1 MPFITANPNEYLI
14 VGHRGQ
20 IINRGVAARAFLWP
34 GTPYVLLSST
44 QQEACFEMTQESRDG
59 IPLRFKGIV
68 VYRVVT
74 PELSAQL
81 FNFADGHGHDA
92 IQSLLSHMCLGELR
106 ALVAQMTMKE
116 CIEQRK
122 TTLTDAVAAAV
133 QQVVQGQGERPGWG
147 ITLDVVQVAQ
157 VFIVDQELRRHLEAE
172 VRNQIKGQSDRSEL
186 QMREDLQHAQAASE
200 RRLQQEG
207 LETERERLTI
217 ARATLQLQNA
227 FEREAIEAK
236 TPIRLLDI
244 AAQHDI
250 SQAELALAQLTNALR
265 TLEVE
270 REMVLAQA
278 QQQLRKDILP
288 LEQIPLIAEAAAK
301 VWQGANLSIYGET
314 APIVATIGPLVE
326 VLTQALHMSAANHI
340 PEPHHN

>member
-44 QQEACFEMTQESRDG
+44 QQEASFEMTQESRDG

-74 PELSAQL
+74 PELTAQL
-81 FNFADGHGHDA
+81 FNFADGQGHAA
-92 IQSLLSHMCLGELR
+92 IQSLLSHICLGELR
-106 ALVAQMTMKE
+106 ALVAQMTMSQ

-122 TTLTDAVAAAV
+122 TTLTDAVAVAV
-133 QQVVQGQGERPGWG
+133 QQVVQGQGDRPGWG

-172 VRNQIKGQSDRSEL
+172 VRNQIKGQSDRSGL
-186 QMREDLQHAQAASE
+186 QMREDLQRAQAASD

-217 ARATLQLQNA
+217 ARATLQLQNE
-227 FEREAIEAK
+227 FEREAIESK

-326 VLTQALHMSAANHI
+326 VLTQALQLSAASRVR
-340 PEPHHN
+340 ESHHN

>member
-59 IPLRFKGIV
+59 ILLRFKGIV

-207 LETERERLTI
+207 LETERERLAI

-288 LEQIPLIAEAAAK
+288 LEQIPLIVEAAAK
-301 VWQGANLSIYGET
+301 VWQGANLSIYGES

-326 VLTQALHMSAANHI
+326 VLTQALHMSAANRI

>member
-44 QQEACFEMTQESRDG
+44 QQEASFEMTQESRDG

-74 PELSAQL
+74 PELTAQL
-81 FNFADGHGHDA
+81 FNFADGNGHAA

-106 ALVAQMTMKE
+106 ALVAQMTMSE

-133 QQVVQGQGERPGWG
+133 QQVVQGHGERPGWG

-157 VFIVDQELRRHLEAE
+157 VFIVDHELRRHLEAE
-172 VRNQIKGQSDRSEL
+172 VRNQIKGQTDRS
-186 QMREDLQHAQAASE
+186 DL
-200 RRLQQEG
+200 
-207 LETERERLTI
+207 
-217 ARATLQLQNA
+217 
-227 FEREAIEAK
+227 
-236 TPIRLLDI
+236 RLLY
-244 AAQHDI
+244 
-250 SQAELALAQLTNALR
+250 
-265 TLEVE
+265 VF
-270 REMVLAQA
+270 
-278 QQQLRKDILP
+278 
-288 LEQIPLIAEAAAK
+288 
-301 VWQGANLSIYGET
+301 
-314 APIVATIGPLVE
+314 
-326 VLTQALHMSAANHI
+326 
-340 PEPHHN
+340 

>member
-44 QQEACFEMTQESRDG
+44 QQEASFEMTQESRDG

-326 VLTQALHMSAANHI
+326 VLTQALHMSAANRI

>member
-44 QQEACFEMTQESRDG
+44 QQEASFEMTQESRDG

-270 REMVLAQA
+270 REMVFAQA

-326 VLTQALHMSAANHI
+326 VLTQALQLSAANRA

>member
-1 MPFITANPNEYLI
+1 
-14 VGHRGQ
+14 
-20 IINRGVAARAFLWP
+20 
-34 GTPYVLLSST
+34 
-44 QQEACFEMTQESRDG
+44 
-59 IPLRFKGIV
+59 
-68 VYRVVT
+68 
-74 PELSAQL
+74 
-81 FNFADGHGHDA
+81 
-92 IQSLLSHMCLGELR
+92 
-106 ALVAQMTMKE
+106 
-116 CIEQRK
+116 
-122 TTLTDAVAAAV
+122 
-133 QQVVQGQGERPGWG
+133 
-147 ITLDVVQVAQ
+147 VVQVAQ

-172 VRNQIKGQSDRSEL
+172 VRNQIKGQSDRSGL
-186 QMREDLQHAQAASE
+186 QMREDLQRAQAASD

-217 ARATLQLQNA
+217 ARATLQLQNE
-227 FEREAIEAK
+227 FEREAIESK

-244 AAQHDI
+244 EAQHDI

-326 VLTQALHMSAANHI
+326 VLTQALQLSAASRV
-340 PEPHHN
+340 PESHHN

>member
-44 QQEACFEMTQESRDG
+44 QQEAPFEMTQESRDG
-59 IPLRFKGIV
+59 IP
-68 VYRVVT
+68 
-74 PELSAQL
+74 
-81 FNFADGHGHDA
+81 
-92 IQSLLSHMCLGELR
+92 
-106 ALVAQMTMKE
+106 
-116 CIEQRK
+116 
-122 TTLTDAVAAAV
+122 
-133 QQVVQGQGERPGWG
+133 
-147 ITLDVVQVAQ
+147 
-157 VFIVDQELRRHLEAE
+157 
-172 VRNQIKGQSDRSEL
+172 
-186 QMREDLQHAQAASE
+186 
-200 RRLQQEG
+200 
-207 LETERERLTI
+207 
-217 ARATLQLQNA
+217 
-227 FEREAIEAK
+227 
-236 TPIRLLDI
+236 
-244 AAQHDI
+244 
-250 SQAELALAQLTNALR
+250 LTNALR

-270 REMVLAQA
+270 REMLLTQA

-326 VLTQALHMSAANHI
+326 ILTQALHLSAASRV